1 MTNEQLGKE
10 KAIVRAHPDYAQAV
24 ELIEQIKR
32 LKLEIGRKEFQLA
45 ALDIYGSQASFDDME
60 ARLNILI
67 EREVA

>member
-1 MTNEQLGKE
+1 MINEQLGKE

>member
-1 MTNEQLGKE
+1 MTNEQFGKE
-10 KAIVRAHPDYAQAV
+10 KEIVRAHPDYAQAV

>member
-1 MTNEQLGKE
+1 MTNEQFGKE